1 MVLLSKSCGFILIFP
16 MKRVTGGTPWHDGN
30 IHGFFQPIME
40 RPTVMAIYQL
50 EVLRKPHL

>member
-1 MVLLSKSCGFILIFP
+1 

-30 IHGFFQPIME
+30 IHGFFQPFVE

-50 EVLRKPHL
+50 EALRKPHL